1 MLKIRLKNNNQNA
14 VWLVEPKVTLGRAP
28 SNDLVVN
35 DPSVADFHAEIHVD
49 HEQLTL
55 HCIAKDTEVTVNR
68 CAVNEP
74 MPVHT
79 GDVLV
84 LGGVEL
90 EVIDPKLEQRPQVKQ
105 QKALTEWA
113 LKALQTGLKNSHF
126 PLKPVT
132 VVGRAKECDIS
143 LAMAHLSRRHAQL
156 VVKDNALYVKDLDS
170 ANGTYLN
177 GKRIK
182 QSRVQRGDEL
192 RFDTLTFGVI
202 GPAEDLDKTT
212 IRPAVSLVKNPPKR
226 EKKAPLRATSPRR
239 VSQVPVR
246 AEATADSSGP
256 APEAARSSGVKWAVT
271 ILLGLGMAAAYWAHY
286 NGLLSL
292 YS

>member
-1 MLKIRLKNNNQNA
+1 MLKIRLKNNIQNA

-28 SNDLVVN
+28 GNDLVLN
-35 DPSVADFHAEIHVD
+35 TPSVADFHAEIHVA

-55 HCIAKDTEVTVNR
+55 HCIAKDREVTVNR
-68 CAVNEP
+68 SAVNEP
-74 MPVHT
+74 VQVHT
-79 GDVLV
+79 GDVV
-84 LGGVEL
+84 TLGEVEL
-90 EVIDPKLEQRPQVKQ
+90 EVIDPKQERRGQVEQPS
-105 QKALTEWA
+105 ALTEWA
-113 LKALQTGLKNSHF
+113 LKAQHPGLPSRHF

-132 VVGRAKECDIS
+132 VIGRAKECDIS
-143 LAMAHLSRRHAQL
+143 LAAAHLSRRHAQL

-212 IRPAVSLVKNPPKR
+212 IRAAVPPVENTPKPSKKKPITVNSSPQAKPTPR
-226 EKKAPLRATSPRR
+226 AKAPA
-239 VSQVPVR
+239 
-246 AEATADSSGP
+246 
-256 APEAARSSGVKWAVT
+256 APEAPKPAAVNSGGGKWTVAVL
-271 ILLGLGMAAAYWAHY
+271 IGLGLAGVYWAY
-286 NGLLSL
+286 NGGML
-292 YS
+292 